1 MTQDKDLLVCDC
13 HSSEH
18 IMSVFY
24 AEDTIDDVTYPTVY
38 INTHLTKRPFWQRV
52 SYGIRYIFGR
62 QCRYGAF
69 DEFIINPDDAPKF
82 EKIVEFLRK

>member
-1 MTQDKDLLVCDC
+1 
-13 HSSEH
+13 
-18 IMSVFY
+18 MSVFY
-24 AEDTIDDVTYPTVY
+24 AEDTIEDVTYPTVY

-52 SYGIRYIFGR
+52 AYGLRYIFGR

-69 DEFIINPDDAPKF
+69 DEFIINSDDAPKF